1 MRGILLALSLIVA
14 CLLTGC
20 ASSSFAK
27 LNAIPQSDI
36 YKVIAEVKRQI
47 SVYTSYQSSKYGYA
61 RILQTSRSK
70 VCGNGL
76 IGFDIVSVQMELV
89 STSEGSASLGFSLSP
104 IPAASSTT
112 IGGKAGASL
121 DTTDTQTFEIAETVV
136 RSPYPQPF
144 DRNQLRTAPLAVS
157 MINLWGAALQSGDD
171 RSDVCLHLKKNADGD
186 GNTFKMAITV
196 VKDANGEVNVGL
208 TNVGLTAGGDF
219 KATSGNTITV
229 KFEPHDFTKPQPP
242 RPKPC
247 RAGDT
252 GHDCPNQHIV
262 TPTQVK

>member
-1 MRGILLALSLIVA
+1 MLALSLMVA
-14 CLLTGC
+14 SLCTGC

-47 SVYTSYQSSKYGYA
+47 SVYTSYQSSKDGYA
-61 RILQTSRSK
+61 RILQNSKSK

-76 IGFDIVSVQMELV
+76 IGFDIVSVKMELV
-89 STSEGSASLGFSLSP
+89 STSEGSASLGLSLSP
-104 IPAASSTT
+104 IPVASSTT

-121 DTTDTQTFEIAETVV
+121 DTTDTQTFEIAETVSP
-136 RSPYPQPF
+136 SPYPQPF
-144 DRNQLRTAPLAVS
+144 DQSQLRTAPLAVS

-171 RSDVCLHLKKNADGD
+171 RSDVCLHLKKSADGD
-186 GNTFKMAITV
+186 DNTFKMAITV
-196 VKDANGEVNVGL
+196 AKGANGEVDIGL

-229 KFEPHDFTKPQPP
+229 KFEPHDFTRPRPP

-252 GHDCPNQHIV
+252 RPECANQNIV
-262 TPTQVK
+262 APTLK

>member
-1 MRGILLALSLIVA
+1 MRGILLALSLVVA
-14 CLLTGC
+14 SLFTGC

-47 SVYTSYQSSKYGYA
+47 SVYTSYQSSKYGYS
-61 RILQTSRSK
+61 RILRNSKSK

-89 STSEGSASLGFSLSP
+89 STSEGSASVGLSLSP
-104 IPAASSTT
+104 IPAAGNAT
-112 IGGKAGASL
+112 IGGKAGASV

-136 RSPYPQPF
+136 PSPYPQPF
-144 DRNQLRTAPLAVS
+144 DLRQLRSAPLAVS
-157 MINLWGAALQSGDD
+157 MINLWAAALQSGDD
-171 RSDVCLHLKKNADGD
+171 QSDVCLHLKKNAEGD
-186 GNTFKMAITV
+186 GNTFKMAINV
-196 VKDANGEVNVGL
+196 VKDANGEINVGL

-229 KFEPHDFTKPQPP
+229 KFEPHDFTKPRPP

-247 RAGDT
+247 GPGET
-252 GHDCPNQHIV
+252 GRDCPNQHIV
-262 TPTQVK
+262 TPARMN